1 VGGGEMMLG
10 LAGQLALGCDEES
23 SGMEEQAFQALYV
36 ATAKPLWA
44 YIARV
49 SGRPDVANDLLQET
63 YCRFLAAHL
72 GSGVPAEARPYL
84 FRIATNLLRDRW
96 RKGEDTKWSE
106 PAEIGFERDLDT
118 QIDVRDLMQL
128 LKPRERKL
136 LWLAYVEGMTH
147 SEIAKVTGL
156 HSMSIRILLFRARQK
171 AAALLGRKQGAVH
184 EV

>member
-1 VGGGEMMLG
+1 
-10 LAGQLALGCDEES
+10 
-23 SGMEEQAFQALYV
+23 MEEETFHALYA

-63 YCRFLAAHL
+63 YCRFLSSKIANREL
-72 GSGVPAEARPYL
+72 AETKPYL

-96 RKGEDTKWSE
+96 RSGEDTTWSE
-106 PAEIGFERDLDT
+106 PLEIGCERDLDT
-118 QIDVRDLMQL
+118 EIDVRDLLHQ
-128 LKPRERKL
+128 LKPRERQL

-147 SEIAKVTGL
+147 SEIAKATGL
-156 HSMSIRILLFRARQK
+156 QSMSVRILLLRARRK
-171 AAALLGRKQGAVH
+171 AAELLARKERAVH